1 MHDLVRWTD
10 AVVAAVRAEAA
21 ARPHGPTTEPSF
33 GDDKVPR
40 ATDRARPHGVSRP
53 PVAVLPHGDRGAP
66 LSSGLDLALVT
77 QDTGTVDPETTVR
90 LLGRFALR
98 LDGEVLVPL
107 ASARAES
114 VLALLLLEGGGPL
127 TRAWVAST
135 IWPDSTEAQARTNL
149 RHVLHDLRHGLP
161 AIDRYLEVGPRT
173 LRLRPDAPLR
183 SDVGRL
189 EDLLTGRA
197 PGGDAVRA
205 QELREAVALGAGEL
219 LEDHD
224 DEWLREPRERLRHRV
239 HDALAELV
247 ALCERSGALA
257 EAVRH
262 AERLQR
268 ADPLR
273 EDAYRLLMRLH
284 AARGDRARAVRIY
297 HLCASTLE
305 HELGVDPSPDTRAA
319 YDALLPVPA
328 PARPEG
334 PAPWAPDAGPLVG
347 RRHEQA
353 RLQALWRA
361 VEAGGSRLVL
371 LSGDPGIGKSRLAEE
386 CAAWCRRRGARV
398 ADARCHP
405 AEGPLA
411 YDVVTT
417 WLRADAVWPAVVR
430 MDPSRVSEL
439 ARLVPEVLAER
450 PDAAP
455 PALLGEAEQRRR
467 LFEAVRAAVVSPVR
481 PTLLLVDD
489 LHAVDRESGRLLHY
503 LVRERPG
510 PGLLVLVTGRHEEM
524 EGGQPAHDLLT
535 VLRAHDAVDEIAL
548 GPLSPRETVVLARR
562 LAGPTL
568 TAAEADRLVDD
579 TEGNPLFVV
588 EAVRAG
594 WTGTTAGTGTTA
606 RVQSAVELRLA
617 RLDPPTRELAALAA
631 TIGREFDVGLL
642 RAAAEVDE
650 DTLVR
655 ALDELWRRRLVRERA
670 GGVGHGGS
678 YEFSHGKIR
687 QVVVDATGP
696 AHRRRL
702 HARVAAALEAG
713 HAAGTDR
720 VDARVAAHLEGAGE
734 TGRAVGWYRRA
745 AHAARTLHAH
755 HEAVRLL
762 ERGLALLADE
772 PASSSRDRR
781 ELALRTDLLS
791 PLVTVAA
798 YESPRMRATQ
808 ERAVELT
815 GALGTEPSP
824 PLVRSLALSAL
835 TRSDFRAATGY
846 GHRLARLAH
855 RAGDRVLEV
864 EAAYVL
870 GVSAFWQADLERA
883 RDHFRHALARYD
895 PEHAVTHQL
904 HYAQDPK
911 VVCLGRLANTL
922 WFLGEP
928 DEARRA
934 ASAALVWARR
944 LGHPFSR
951 TIALTFA
958 ALLALDADDEP
969 ALREHTAGLLAM
981 GEKTVSRHVTEAFCG
996 HVAVL
1001 DGHTDDGL
1009 ARVRAAVAATGP
1021 VGAAPGQHALVVRV
1035 LLASC
1040 LAAGDTEGAR
1050 AAADRLLAMGGP
1062 GRLWAPV
1069 ARSVRSVSA
1078 RGTAVERPT
1087 AHAPDPTHA

>member
-1 MHDLVRWTD
+1 M
-10 AVVAAVRAEAA
+10 
-21 ARPHGPTTEPSF
+21 
-33 GDDKVPR
+33 
-40 ATDRARPHGVSRP
+40 
-53 PVAVLPHGDRGAP
+53 
-66 LSSGLDLALVT
+66 
-77 QDTGTVDPETTVR
+77 DPDVTVR

-98 LDGEVLVPL
+98 LDGEDPTLL

-127 TRAWVAST
+127 PRASIASA

-149 RHVLHDLRHGLP
+149 RHVLHDLRRGLP
-161 AIDRYLEVGPRT
+161 AIDRYLEVGPHA
-173 LRLRPDAPLR
+173 LRLHRDRPLR
-183 SDVGRL
+183 SDVALL

-197 PGGDAVRA
+197 RDTSDRDAARR
-205 QELREAVALGAGEL
+205 QELQEAVALGTGEL

-224 DEWLREPRERLRHRV
+224 DEWLREPRERLRHRI
-239 HDALAELV
+239 HDALAEL
-247 ALCERSGALA
+247 ATRCERSGALT
-257 EAVRH
+257 EAIRH

-284 AARGDRARAVRIY
+284 VARGDRARAVRVY
-297 HLCASTLE
+297 HLCATTLE
-305 HELGVDPSPDTRAA
+305 QELGVAPSAETRAA
-319 YDALLPVPA
+319 YDALLPAPA
-328 PARPEG
+328 PARPQV
-334 PAPWAPDAGPLVG
+334 PAAATADPGPLVG
-347 RRHEQA
+347 RRREQV
-353 RLQALWRA
+353 RLEAVWHA

-371 LSGDPGIGKSRLAEE
+371 LSGDPGIGKTRLAEE
-386 CAAWCRRRGARV
+386 LGTWCRRRGARV

-405 AEGPLA
+405 ADGPLA
-411 YDVVTT
+411 YGLVTT
-417 WLRADAVWPAVVR
+417 WLRADTVWPSVLR
-430 MDPSRVSEL
+430 MEPAHVSEV
-439 ARLVPEVLAER
+439 ARLVPEVLTER

-455 PALLGEAEQRRR
+455 PVALGEAEQRRR
-467 LFEAVRAAVVSPVR
+467 LFEAVAAAVLSPVR
-481 PTLLLVDD
+481 PTLLVVDD
-489 LHAVDRESGRLLHY
+489 VHAVDRESARLLHY

-510 PGLLVLVTGRHEEM
+510 PGLLVLATGRHEEM
-524 EGGQPAHDLLT
+524 EGGDPAHDLLLGT
-535 VLRAHDAVDEIAL
+535 NARGALEEIEL

-562 LAGPTL
+562 LAGSTL

-594 WTGTTAGTGTTA
+594 WTQRTGTTA
-606 RVQSAVELRLA
+606 RVQSAVELRLG
-617 RLDPPTRELAALAA
+617 RLDPRTRELATLAA
-631 TIGREFDVGLL
+631 TIGREFDVGVL

-687 QVVVDATGP
+687 QVVVDGTGP

-702 HARVAAALEAG
+702 HARIAAALVSG
-713 HAAGTDR
+713 HTTEVDR
-720 VDARVAAHLEGAGE
+720 VSARVAAHLEGAGDTE
-734 TGRAVGWYRRA
+734 RAVGWCRRA
-745 AHAARTLHAH
+745 ARVARALHAH

-762 ERGLALLADE
+762 ERALALLADQ
-772 PASSSRDRR
+772 PATTSRDRR
-781 ELALRTDLLS
+781 ELALRTDLLA
-791 PLVTVAA
+791 PLVSVAA

-808 ERAVELT
+808 ERVAEL
-815 GALGTEPSP
+815 GRVLATEPSP
-824 PLVRSLALSAL
+824 LLVRSLALSAL
-835 TRSDFRAATGY
+835 TRSDFAAATGF
-846 GHRLARLAH
+846 GHRLARLAD
-855 RAGDRVLEV
+855 RSGDRVLEV

-870 GVSAFWQADLERA
+870 GVSAFWQADLEPA
-883 RDHFRHALARYD
+883 RDHFRRAVARYD
-895 PEHAVTHQL
+895 PALATTHQL

-928 DEARRA
+928 DEAGRA
-934 ASAALVWARR
+934 ASEALAWARR
-944 LGHPFSR
+944 LEHPFSR

-958 ALLALDADDEP
+958 ALLALDMGDER
-969 ALREHTAGLLAM
+969 AFREHTAGLLATA
-981 GEKTVSRHVTEAFCG
+981 ERTVSGHVTEAFRG

-1001 DGHTDDGL
+1001 DGHTGDGL

-1021 VGAAPGQHALVVRV
+1021 VGTAPGQHALLVRV

-1040 LAAGDTEGAR
+1040 LAAGDTGGAR
-1050 AAADRLLAMGGP
+1050 AAADHLLAMGGP

-1069 ARSVRSVSA
+1069 ARAVHDELV
-1078 RGTAVERPT
+1078 RGTAAERPT
-1087 AHAPDPTHA
+1087 EHAPRPIAR